1 MQHEAA
7 LKYLLD
13 IEAVITELESIIEL
27 SENVYNKFSANFLAI
42 RAAERDL
49 MIIGEAVGKLL
60 KTDPSVSITGSKDI
74 IGLRNII
81 VHAYDAVD
89 PTTLWKVLI
98 KDLPTLK
105 QEINDLKSS

>member
-49 MIIGEAVGKLL
+49 MIIG
-60 KTDPSVSITGSKDI
+60 
-74 IGLRNII
+74 
-81 VHAYDAVD
+81 
-89 PTTLWKVLI
+89 
-98 KDLPTLK
+98 
-105 QEINDLKSS
+105 

>member
-1 MQHEAA
+1 MKHKAA

-13 IEAVITELESIIEL
+13 VEAVIMELEGIIEL
-27 SENVYNKFSANFLAI
+27 SENDYKKFSANFVML

-60 KTDPSVSITGSKDI
+60 KIDPSISITGSKDI

-81 VHAYDAVD
+81 VHAYDGVE

-98 KDLPTLK
+98 KDIPVLK
-105 QEINDLKSS
+105 QEINELKSL